1 MTNLRPDARTPATVA
16 PSRRRRR
23 GDDAHATIV
32 DVAARAGV
40 STATASRA
48 LNAPARVSPELRA
61 RVVASAAALAYV
73 PDPAARRLASRRSG
87 LIGIVTGDLRDGG
100 TAACVGALQPRLA
113 AAGFATLLA
122 VTDGHGAGVREA
134 MAGLVAQGVEA
145 VVLIDCADGGAT
157 STAPPGRMLPVVR
170 AGGSADGPTPG
181 DVVVDATV
189 AGATIARYL
198 LDLGH
203 ATFGWVA
210 AAGDRAWWAAGL
222 RDGLTAA
229 LVAAGGRPPI
239 ALAVGPGGAAVAVRA
254 ELGGGQTLPSAL
266 ICADTQL
273 AAAVLRALAGRG
285 IAVPLHVSVVGC
297 GDPPWAR
304 QLDPP
309 LTTLR
314 IPADRLGEAAAEQVL
329 ARLRGEAPGRRAL
342 VAKLV
347 VRGSTGPAA
356 TRD

>member
-1 MTNLRPDARTPATVA
+1 MPAVV
-16 PSRRRRR
+16 PVRQHRRRREV
-23 GDDAHATIV
+23 DAHATIV

-48 LNAPARVSPELRA
+48 LNATARVSPELRT
-61 RVVASAAALAYV
+61 RVVASAVALAYV
-73 PDPAARRLASRRSG
+73 PDPAARSLASRRSG
-87 LIGIVTGDLRDGG
+87 LVGIVTGDLRDGG

-113 AAGFATLLA
+113 AAGYATLLA
-122 VTDGHGAGVREA
+122 VTGGHSAGVREA

-157 STAPPGRMLPVVR
+157 SSAPPGRVLPVVR
-170 AGGSADGPTPG
+170 AGGLADGSTPG
-181 DVVVDATV
+181 DVVVDATI

-203 ATFGWVA
+203 TTFGWVA
-210 AAGDRAWWAAGL
+210 PADDRAWWTTAL

-229 LVAAGGRPPI
+229 LVAAGGR
-239 ALAVGPGGAAVAVRA
+239 LATAFAVVAGGAAVAVRA
-254 ELGGGQTLPSAL
+254 GLAAGQALPSAL
-266 ICADTQL
+266 VCADDRL
-273 AAAVLRALAGRG
+273 ALAVLRALAGQG
-285 IAVPLHVSVVGC
+285 ISVPLHVSVVGC
-297 GDPPWAR
+297 GDGPRAR
-304 QLDPP
+304 QADPP

-314 IPADRLGEAAAEQVL
+314 IPADRLGEAAADQVV
-329 ARLRGEAPGRRAL
+329 ARLRGEVPGRRAL

-356 TRD
+356 ARD